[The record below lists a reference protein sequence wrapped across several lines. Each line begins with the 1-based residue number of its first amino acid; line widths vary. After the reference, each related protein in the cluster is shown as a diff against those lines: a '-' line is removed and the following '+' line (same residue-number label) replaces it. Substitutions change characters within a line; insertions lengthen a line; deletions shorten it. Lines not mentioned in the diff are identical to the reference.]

1 MVLAPCPVKRGLLPL
16 FCVLTAGAMGLAVL
30 PETAYA
36 QSERRLYAKRY
47 APKRTVAADKR
58 EKTAKPPPGPVLAVI
73 SIAKQRVSVYGSTG
87 LLGHSAVSTGQA
99 GHRTPTGVFSVIQ
112 KNRWHRSNIYSGA
125 PMPYMQRITWSGV
138 ALHAGVVPGYPASH
152 GCIRLPHNF
161 AVDFW
166 GMTKIGARV
175 VVAPDEVQPA
185 EVAHAQ
191 LPAPTLTPAP
201 AATAENGGDTQPK
214 TALVALSLNEKAAE
228 ANDASPT
235 GPRLLNPMERARAAK
250 AFTAADA
257 AAKAKAAKLAVAF
270 SAQKAAEANKA
281 IAALRNAELAHAA
294 ARSRLDAAIALLDA
308 AKTPEAVERA
318 KATVAAAEAKLTDAT
333 KAAEEARAVES
344 VKTPEAFTAA
354 RAAWDAESMSTAA
367 AGAAKA
373 AERGIEPISIFI
385 SKKTGRLYVRQAWAP
400 IHEAP
405 VTIKDAEAP
414 IGTHLYLAVEP
425 IEDGKTMRWL
435 SVSMPSGPTV
445 PENRAGLRRGERAP
459 VAPPA
464 QSGRP
469 QETAASVL
477 DRVEI
482 PEETRK
488 FISDKLWTGASLIL
502 SDQGISHETGV
513 YTDFIVLTR

>member
-1 MVLAPCPVKRGLLPL
+1 MVLAPSPVKRGLLPFL
-16 FCVLTAGAMGLAVL
+16 CVLTAAVSGLAVAL
-30 PETAYA
+30 PEAAYA
-36 QSERRLYAKRY
+36 QSERRLYGKRY
-47 APKRTVAADKR
+47 APKRTAAAEKR
-58 EKTAKPPPGPVLAVI
+58 EKAVKPPPGPVLAVV
-73 SIAKQRVSVYGSTG
+73 SIGRQRVSVYGSTG
-87 LLGHSAVSTGQA
+87 LLGQSAVSTGQA

-166 GMTKIGARV
+166 SMTKIGARV
-175 VVAPDEVQPA
+175 VVAPDEVQPV
-185 EVAHAQ
+185 EVAHTR
-191 LPAPTLTPAP
+191 LPVPTLTPAP
-201 AATAENGGDTQPK
+201 TTTAENAGDAQPK
-214 TALVALSLNEKAAE
+214 AALVALSLNQKAAE
-228 ANDASPT
+228 ANDASPI
-235 GPRLLNPMERARAAK
+235 GPRLLNPMERAKAAK

-257 AAKAKAAKLAVAF
+257 TAKAKAAKLAVEL

-281 IAALRNAELAHAA
+281 ILALRNAEMALAA
-294 ARSRLDAAIALLDA
+294 ARSKLDAAIALQDA

-318 KATVAAAEAKLTDAT
+318 KSAAAAAEAKLAEAT
-333 KAAEEARAVES
+333 KVAEEARTVES
-344 VKTPEAFTAA
+344 IKTPEAFAAA
-354 RAAWDAESMSTAA
+354 REAWEAESASTAA
-367 AGAAKA
+367 AAAAKVA
-373 AERGIEPISIFI
+373 DRGTEPISIFI

-405 VTIKDAEAP
+405 VTIRDDEAP
-414 IGTHLYLAVEP
+414 IGTHLYLAMEP

-445 PENRAGLRRGERAP
+445 PESRGGLRRGERP
-459 VAPPA
+459 PAPPV
-464 QSGRP
+464 QTGRP

-488 FISDKLWTGASLIL
+488 FISDRLWTGASLIL